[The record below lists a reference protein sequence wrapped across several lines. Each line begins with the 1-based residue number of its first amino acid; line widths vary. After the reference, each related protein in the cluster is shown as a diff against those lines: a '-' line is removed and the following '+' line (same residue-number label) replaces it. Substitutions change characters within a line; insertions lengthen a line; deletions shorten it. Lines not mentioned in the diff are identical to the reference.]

1 VNGTPQETD
10 PIGDPLRKIA
20 RGSLLSGVGAV
31 VAAIG
36 GVGLTLAVTRNFAP
50 DLAGTFFAATTF
62 FLIVGSLAQLGT
74 DVGLVRYLSS
84 HWATGQQD
92 RIDQTLRIALVPVV
106 IAATVCAAIMYLLAP
121 DISGWV
127 GNAAVFGETT
137 SILRAL
143 AFFVP
148 VVALYGALLAATRGR
163 GSMRATVVVDS
174 LFRTVAQPLLLII
187 SVVVL
192 HWGPTAAAVAWAL
205 PYVAGVVVCAVVLW
219 RPSGRVRRGGSG
231 AAGAGAPTVPSVRHR
246 AEQVRGSGARAA
258 QAGTSSV
265 PSVRHKAG
273 LARDFWSYTAAR
285 AVSGAV
291 IMVWRRFDVLLVAAL
306 SGPADAAIYTAAT
319 RFLVV
324 GSLAIQ
330 AVQLTVSPQ
339 LSRMFARHDVE
350 GARQIYYTSTLW
362 TMTFSWPLYI
372 VCASAVSLV
381 IPVFG
386 ARYSAGASS
395 VVVLSAAMLIAT
407 ACGSVDAVLLMS
419 GRSLLSLANAV
430 LTLAVNVGLDLVLI
444 PRLGILGAA
453 TGWAISIALR
463 NVLALIQ
470 IQKLM
475 HMWAFSRYSAAVSA
489 ASVACFAV
497 VPGLLS
503 WAAAPNG
510 WLVVSLMLGAAAY
523 LTWAYQHRASLELD
537 TFAAAF
543 TRRKLAG

>member
-1 VNGTPQETD
+1 MNGKHLATD
-10 PIGDPLRKIA
+10 PISDPLRKIA

-31 VAAIG
+31 VAAVG
-36 GVGLTLAVTRNFAP
+36 GVALTLAVTRAFAP
-50 DLAGTFFAATTF
+50 ALAGTFFAGTTF
-62 FLIVGSLAQLGT
+62 FLIVSSLAQLGT

-84 HWATGQQD
+84 HWATGEQD
-92 RIDQTLRIALVPVV
+92 RIDETLRIALVPVV
-106 IAATVCAAIMYLLAP
+106 VAATVCGALTYVLAP
-121 DISGWV
+121 KISGWV
-127 GNAAVFGETT
+127 GNAAVFDETT

-174 LFRTVAQPLLLII
+174 LFRTVAQPLLLGLT
-187 SVVVL
+187 VAL

-205 PYVAGVVVCAVVLW
+205 PYAAGVVVCLVVLG
-219 RPSGRVRRGGSG
+219 RSSGRVRST
-231 AAGAGAPTVPSVRHR
+231 GAPRTGNESPRSVRH
-246 AEQVRGSGARAA
+246 G
-258 QAGTSSV
+258 
-265 PSVRHKAG
+265 AG
-273 LARDFWSYTAAR
+273 LARDFWSFTAAR

-339 LSRMFARHDVE
+339 LSRMFARHDVD

-372 VCASAVSLV
+372 VSASAVSLV

-386 ARYSAGASS
+386 ARYTAGASS
-395 VVVLSAAMLIAT
+395 VIVLSAAMLIAT

-419 GRSLLSLANAV
+419 GRSLLSLGNAV

-463 NVLALIQ
+463 NVLALVQ

-475 HMWAFSRYSAAVSA
+475 HMWAFSRISAAVSA
-489 ASVACFAV
+489 ASIACFAV

-503 WAAAPNG
+503 WYDAPDG
-510 WLVVSLMLGAAAY
+510 WLVASLVLGAVAY
-523 LTWAYQHRASLELD
+523 LALAYRFRARLKLD
-537 TFAAAF
+537 TFARAF
-543 TRRKLAG
+543 SRRKVPA

>member
-1 VNGTPQETD
+1 
-10 PIGDPLRKIA
+10 
-20 RGSLLSGVGAV
+20 
-31 VAAIG
+31 
-36 GVGLTLAVTRNFAP
+36 
-50 DLAGTFFAATTF
+50 
-62 FLIVGSLAQLGT
+62 
-74 DVGLVRYLSS
+74 
-84 HWATGQQD
+84 
-92 RIDQTLRIALVPVV
+92 
-106 IAATVCAAIMYLLAP
+106 
-121 DISGWV
+121 
-127 GNAAVFGETT
+127 
-137 SILRAL
+137 
-143 AFFVP
+143 
-148 VVALYGALLAATRGR
+148 
-163 GSMRATVVVDS
+163 
-174 LFRTVAQPLLLII
+174 
-187 SVVVL
+187 
-192 HWGPTAAAVAWAL
+192 
-205 PYVAGVVVCAVVLW
+205 
-219 RPSGRVRRGGSG
+219 
-231 AAGAGAPTVPSVRHR
+231 VRHR
-246 AEQVRGSGARAA
+246 
-258 QAGTSSV
+258 
-265 PSVRHKAG
+265 AG

-339 LSRMFARHDVE
+339 LSRMFARRDVD

-386 ARYSAGASS
+386 ARYTAGASS

-419 GRSLLSLANAV
+419 GRSLLSLGNAV
-430 LTLAVNVGLDLVLI
+430 LTLAVNVGLDLWLI

-489 ASVACFAV
+489 ASVACFAI
-497 VPGLLS
+497 VPGLLT
-503 WAAAPNG
+503 WTDAPNR
-510 WLVVSLMLGAAAY
+510 WLVASLVLGAAAY
-523 LTWAYQHRASLELD
+523 LTWAYRYRVSLRLD